1 MLRRAPQTTLYC
13 RAVTANFKRHRM
25 SKSIHITI
33 KNFRG
38 LTKTELDEQS
48 TDSNSDLKH
57 WSNKSAIKKEIKK
70 KRKIDKSKN
79 Q

>member
-1 MLRRAPQTTLYC
+1 
-13 RAVTANFKRHRM
+13 M
-25 SKSIHITI
+25 SKSIHITF

-38 LTKTELDEQS
+38 LTKTELEEQS

-70 KRKIDKSKN
+70 RESLINQRINERENTKRLLLK
-79 Q
+79 

>member
-1 MLRRAPQTTLYC
+1 
-13 RAVTANFKRHRM
+13 M